1 MTSSVTRPNCSGHM
15 QNIGTGEHVPFA
27 SMLPVI
33 DLNPNDESCIFDTV
47 I

>member
-1 MTSSVTRPNCSGHM
+1 MGSSVTRPNFSGHL

-33 DLNPNDESCIFDTV
+33 DLNPNDESFIFGIV